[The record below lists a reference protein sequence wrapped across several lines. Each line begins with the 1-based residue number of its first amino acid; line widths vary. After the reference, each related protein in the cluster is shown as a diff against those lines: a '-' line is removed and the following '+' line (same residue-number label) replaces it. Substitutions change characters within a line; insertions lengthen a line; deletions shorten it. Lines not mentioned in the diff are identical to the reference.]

1 MRWLFGAALLPFLAC
16 GVMCLGGMAL
26 AWSGLKRSG
35 ETTPS
40 TNDPDIEPLK
50 ESANRRV

>member
-1 MRWLFGAALLPFLAC
+1 
-16 GVMCLGGMAL
+16 MAL
-26 AWSGLKRSG
+26 AWFGLKRSG

-40 TNDPDIEPLK
+40 IDDRDIEPLK